1 MNKVNL
7 GRQNYILGS
16 VGRVN
21 RAIEWKEGAVSYA
34 LAWYTWKDE
43 KGWFSRI
50 LKFLLT
56 GLIPIVSLMLFI
68 WKLYNDPEQDQ

>member
-1 MNKVNL
+1 MSAIDPMFYVVM
-7 GRQNYILGS
+7 YI
-16 VGRVN
+16 
-21 RAIEWKEGAVSYA
+21 VSYT

-50 LKFLLT
+50 MKFLLT
-56 GLIPIVSLMLFI
+56 GIIPIVSLMLFI

>member
-1 MNKVNL
+1 MAPIDPMFYV
-7 GRQNYILGS
+7 
-16 VGRVN
+16 
-21 RAIEWKEGAVSYA
+21 AMFTVSYA
-34 LAWYTWKDE
+34 MAWYTWKDE

-68 WKLYNDPEQDQ
+68 W

>member
-1 MNKVNL
+1 MSAIDPMFYVVM
-7 GRQNYILGS
+7 YI
-16 VGRVN
+16 
-21 RAIEWKEGAVSYA
+21 VSYA

>member
-1 MNKVNL
+1 MAPIDPMFYV
-7 GRQNYILGS
+7 
-16 VGRVN
+16 
-21 RAIEWKEGAVSYA
+21 AMFTVSYA
-34 LAWYTWKDE
+34 MAWYTWRDE

-68 WKLYNDPEQDQ
+68 WKVFKDPEQDKQA

>member
-1 MNKVNL
+1 MSAIDPMFYVVM
-7 GRQNYILGS
+7 YI
-16 VGRVN
+16 
-21 RAIEWKEGAVSYA
+21 VSYA

-68 WKLYNDPEQDQ
+68 WKLYNDPEQNQ

>member
-1 MNKVNL
+1 MTEITPATFAVI
-7 GRQNYILGS
+7 Y
-16 VGRVN
+16 
-21 RAIEWKEGAVSYA
+21 AVSYG

-56 GLIPIVSLMLFI
+56 GLIPIVSLMLFV
-68 WKLYNDPEQDQ
+68 WKMFQDQEAKG

>member
-1 MNKVNL
+1 MNSIATTDPAFIA
-7 GRQNYILGS
+7 GMF
-16 VGRVN
+16 
-21 RAIEWKEGAVSYA
+21 AVSYA
-34 LAWYTWKDE
+34 MAWYTWKDE

-68 WKLYNDPEQDQ
+68 WKVVKDPEEKAK

>member
-1 MNKVNL
+1 MTEITPTTFAVI
-7 GRQNYILGS
+7 YT
-16 VGRVN
+16 
-21 RAIEWKEGAVSYA
+21 VSYL

-56 GLIPIVSLMLFI
+56 GLIPIVSLMLFV
-68 WKLYNDPEQDQ
+68 WKLFQDQDAEE

>member
-1 MNKVNL
+1 MTE
-7 GRQNYILGS
+7 ITPTTF
-16 VGRVN
+16 
-21 RAIEWKEGAVSYA
+21 AIIYTVSYG

-56 GLIPIVSLMLFI
+56 GLIPIVSLMLFV
-68 WKLYNDPEQDQ
+68 WKLFQDQEAKE

>member
-1 MNKVNL
+1 MDINDPTFWIGMYV
-7 GRQNYILGS
+7 I
-16 VGRVN
+16 
-21 RAIEWKEGAVSYA
+21 SYA

-56 GLIPIVSLMLFI
+56 GLIPIVSLMLFL
-68 WKLYNDPEQDQ
+68 WKLLGEGEIGKGKGD

>member
-1 MNKVNL
+1 MNFAVM
-7 GRQNYILGS
+7 Y
-16 VGRVN
+16 
-21 RAIEWKEGAVSYA
+21 AVSYA

-43 KGWFSRI
+43 KGWLSRI

-68 WKLYNDPEQDQ
+68 WKMFQEKPPAE